1 MKICILT
8 HTFPRFN
15 GDKISSIFM
24 AEVAQSLVDAG
35 NEVWVL
41 TPFTPVYRPFKTNY
55 RLVTYKYIFP
65 DFLHKLGY
73 SETLSNDLKLPI
85 IMWFLSPFMYLF
97 GFLALLKLVIT
108 EKIDIINAHWVLPN
122 GFIASAVSMLTGT
135 PVVSTLPGS
144 DVYMA
149 KKNILFK
156 VLAIF
161 ATWRSNWITSN
172 SGQLIADLDR
182 ITGVRL
188 KDKSSTIVYGI
199 GSDKFKPDKI
209 LGDKARKIVGYSK
222 ETIVVLG
229 VGRLVAKK
237 GFEYLIKALPEII
250 KSNKH
255 VKVAII
261 GDGDQKQHLVDLAK
275 QLNVF
280 EYIKFLGSVSYTEMN
295 KYYNMAD
302 IFILPSI
309 RDEGGNLDD
318 QSVAVMD
325 AMSCGKPVITTSFP
339 GYRLVIKNGVNGFL
353 TEEKD
358 SFSIAQ
364 RIIELS
370 QSKTLRGKLGLAARI
385 SMVNDFSWPV
395 IGRQYTKLF
404 SELVKDNYSL
414 SVPEILEESGRLRI
428 ARQFE
433 SLIKIELGNTKT
445 KNCLDV
451 GCSSGIITNYLA
463 KNFKKIIG
471 VDVDTAAVAKSSGN
485 CMVYDGKK
493 LPFANN
499 SFDVVICNQVFGY
512 APDSKNLA
520 QEIYRVLKPGGK
532 CLLSLRNKYSLIE
545 GQSGLPLIHF
555 LPNSVAKAI
564 ATLFSRQYHSTNLLS
579 LSDIQR
585 IFNKFIIKNIT
596 LNIINDP
603 IKYGFTK
610 LKKMNLSSIFLPI
623 IPNYVIWL
631 TK

>member
-24 AEVAQSLVDAG
+24 AEVAQSLVDAD

-97 GFLALLKLVIT
+97 GFLSLLKLVIT

-182 ITGVRL
+182 VTGVSL
-188 KDKSSTIVYGI
+188 KNKSSTIIYGI

-209 LGDKARKIVGYSK
+209 LGDKARKTLGYSK

-325 AMSCGKPVITTSFP
+325 AMSCGKPVITTNFP

-364 RIIELS
+364 RILELS
-370 QSKTLRGKLGLAARI
+370 QSEVLRSKLGKTARKSVI
-385 SMVNDFSWPV
+385 NDFSWPV

-433 SLIKIELGNTKT
+433 SLINIELGNTKT

-463 KNFKKIIG
+463 KNFRKIVG
-471 VDVDTAAVAKSSGN
+471 VDVDTEAVVKATAN
-485 CMVYDGKK
+485 CIVYNGKK
-493 LPFANN
+493 LPFPNN
-499 SFDVVICNQVFGY
+499 SFDVIVCNQVFGY
-512 APDSKNLA
+512 TADPETLA
-520 QEIYRVLKPGGK
+520 LEIYRVLKPGGK
-532 CLLSLRNKYSLIE
+532 CLLSLRNKYSFIE
-545 GQSGLPLIHF
+545 GQSGIPLIHF
-555 LPNSVAKAI
+555 FPYAI
-564 ATLFSRQYHSTNLLS
+564 AKIIAGLLNRPYYPTKLLS
-579 LSDIQR
+579 LTEIQLV
-585 IFNKFIIKNIT
+585 FKKFQIKNIT
-596 LNIINDP
+596 MDIIKDP
-603 IKYGFTK
+603 LKYGYVK
-610 LKKMNLSSIFLPI
+610 LKKVNLNSIFLPI
-623 IPNYVIWL
+623 IPNYIIWL